1 MKIIIVG
8 LGKVGQSLAI
18 ELSREGND
26 ITVIDRD
33 ESVVEEISSLYDLMG
48 ILGNGA
54 SYSVQMEAGIEK
66 ADLLIAVTGSDE
78 LNLLCCLIAKKAGNC
93 HTIARVR
100 NPEYGKELGFIKEEL
115 GLAMVINPEFT
126 AAREIAKVLKFP
138 SAIEVNSFPK
148 SRVDLLKFRV
158 PEQSALNNAKI
169 SDLFTGGQKVL
180 VCAVERGEEVFIPD
194 GKFVLQERDL
204 VSIVAASEDANEF
217 FRQAAIASN
226 RVKSLM
232 IVGGSAVAY
241 YLAKMMLAVGVRVKL
256 IEKDLKRC
264 EQLSDM
270 LPKATIVHGDGTDKD
285 LLMEEKIEKYDSFAA
300 LTNIDE
306 ENILISLFA
315 RKIGNMKQVT
325 KINRAVFD
333 EVISELNL
341 DTVIHPK
348 DVTAEHII
356 RYVRS
361 MKNAS
366 GSNVETLH
374 KIINGKAEALEFIIR
389 NKSRVTDTPL
399 QDLKIR
405 KGILIA
411 SINRKGQVII
421 PRGSDMLREGDGV
434 VVITQFGGLNDIQDI
449 LEKRQPTGIPGK

>member
-26 ITVIDRD
+26 ITVIDRRD
-33 ESVVEEISSLYDLMG
+33 DVVGEISSIYDLMG
-48 ILGNGA
+48 IVGNGA

-78 LNLLCCLIAKKAGNC
+78 LNLLCCLIARKAGNC

-100 NPEYGKELGFIKEEL
+100 TPEYGKELGFIKEEL

-126 AAREIAKVLKFP
+126 AAREIAQVLKFP

-158 PEQSALNNAKI
+158 SEQSALNNAKI
-169 SDLFTGGQKVL
+169 SDLFADGQKILICV
-180 VCAVERGEEVFIPD
+180 VERGEEVFIPD
-194 GKFVLQERDL
+194 GKFVLQARDL
-204 VSIVAASEDANEF
+204 VSIVGATADANEF
-217 FRQAAIASN
+217 FRRAAIAAN
-226 RVKSLM
+226 QVKSLM

-241 YLAKMMLAVGVRVKL
+241 YLAKMMLSLGVRVKM

-270 LPKATIVHGDGTDKD
+270 LPKATIVHGDGTDKE
-285 LLMEEKIEKYDSFAA
+285 LLLEEKIEKYDSFAA

-348 DVTAEHII
+348 DITAEHIV

-374 KIINGKAEALEFIIR
+374 KIINGKAEALEFMIR
-389 NKSRVTDTPL
+389 GKSRVTDTPL
-399 QDLKIR
+399 QDMRIR

-411 SINRKGQVII
+411 SISRKGQVII
-421 PRGSDMLREGDGV
+421 PRGSDMLQEGDGV
-434 VVITQFGGLNDIQDI
+434 VVITQFSGLNDIQDI
-449 LEKRQPTGIPGK
+449 LEK

>member
-26 ITVIDRD
+26 ITAIDRRED
-33 ESVVEEISSLYDLMG
+33 VVEEVASLYDLMG

-54 SYSVQMEAGIEK
+54 SYSVQMEAGIGQ

-100 NPEYGKELGFIKEEL
+100 NPEYSKELGFIKEEL

-138 SAIEVNSFPK
+138 SAIEVNSFSK

-158 PEQSALNNAKI
+158 SEQSTLNNTKI
-169 SDLFTGGQKVL
+169 SDLFTSGQNVL
-180 VCAVERGEEVFIPD
+180 ICVVERGEEVFIPD
-194 GKFVLQERDL
+194 GTFVLQARDL
-204 VSIVAASEDANEF
+204 VSVVGTTADANEF
-217 FRQAAIASN
+217 FHRAGIVTNQ
-226 RVKSLM
+226 VKSLM
-232 IVGGSAVAY
+232 IVGGSSVAY
-241 YLAKMMLAVGVRVKL
+241 YLAKMMLSLGVRVKL

-285 LLMEEKIEKYDSFAA
+285 LLMEEKIDKYESFAA

-333 EVISELNL
+333 EVINELDL

-348 DVTAEHII
+348 DITAEHII

-374 KIINGKAEALEFIIR
+374 KIINGKAEALEFMIR
-389 NKSRVTDTPL
+389 GKSRVTDTPL

-411 SINRKGQVII
+411 SISRKGQVII
-421 PRGSDMLREGDGV
+421 PRGSDTIQEGDGII
-434 VVITQFGGLNDIQDI
+434 VITQFSGLNDIQDI
-449 LEKRQPTGIPGK
+449 LEK

>member
-26 ITVIDRD
+26 ITVIDRRED
-33 ESVVEEISSLYDLMG
+33 VVEEISSLYDLMG

-78 LNLLCCLIAKKAGNC
+78 LNLLCCLIARKAGNC

-100 NPEYGKELGFIKEEL
+100 NPEYSTELGFIKEEL

-126 AAREIAKVLKFP
+126 AAREIAQVLKFP
-138 SAIEVNSFPK
+138 SAIEVNSFSK

-158 PEQSALNNAKI
+158 SEQSMLNGARL
-169 SDLFTGGQKVL
+169 SDLFADGSNVL
-180 VCAVERGEEVFIPD
+180 ICAVERGDELFIPD
-194 GKFVLQERDL
+194 GRFVLQARDL
-204 VSIVAASEDANEF
+204 VSIVGATTEANEF
-217 FRQAAIASN
+217 FRRAGIVTNQ
-226 RVKSLM
+226 VKSLM
-232 IVGGSAVAY
+232 IVGGSSVAY
-241 YLAKMMLAVGVRVKL
+241 YLAKMMLSLGVRVKL
-256 IEKDLKRC
+256 IEKDLNRC
-264 EQLSDM
+264 EMLSDM
-270 LPKATIVHGDGTDKD
+270 LPKATIVHGDGTDRD
-285 LLMEEKIEKYDSFAA
+285 LLMEEKIDKYESFAA

-315 RKIGNMKQVT
+315 RKIGNMKQIT

-333 EVISELNL
+333 EVIDELNL

-348 DVTAEHII
+348 DITAEHII

-374 KIINGKAEALEFIIR
+374 KIINGKAEALEFVIR

-405 KGILIA
+405 KGILVA
-411 SINRKGQVII
+411 SISRKGQVII
-421 PRGSDMLREGDGV
+421 PRGSDMLMEGDGV
-434 VVITQFGGLNDIQDI
+434 IVITQFSGLNDIQDI
-449 LEKRQPTGIPGK
+449 LEK